1 MKQIK
6 WISLLLMLAMVI
18 TACATVQQ
26 LPSGGTGN
34 ETDHNTDGQETVE
47 VDLPDN
53 LTYDGETIRLYTCE
67 NTLGVSISDFSEE
80 NATDVVTSALHNRM
94 LNIEDRLG
102 VTFEL
107 INTDVHTEMADIVS
121 ASIGSDSDDF
131 DMVFSPALNIVGLV
145 QQGMFIGIE
154 ELPYIDLEKPW
165 WGSDYIR
172 SVSVNQDYPY
182 IMFGD
187 INWNYLQR
195 CTATFVNLRLLDDT
209 LHMTSADMY
218 NLVFNDEWTQDKMFE
233 LQSGVYSDVDGS
245 TTRNEGDIFGF
256 VHCGNWFFE
265 YMMFGSGLTFTGR
278 DNNGYPTLELNNQ
291 KTHDCIDSV
300 GRFFWR
306 NKNGIMSNDYAK
318 VFARGEALFM
328 VNRIFLSDWDDLR
341 EMKDQYAIIP
351 VPKYAETS
359 EGYHCVV
366 EKLVQWGVVPV
377 TAKRTEMI
385 SSVAELMA
393 YEGYKNVTPAYYE
406 TTLKIKRL
414 TDEEEIESAK
424 KVIDIICRGARTDFV
439 YINELNG
446 MESIF
451 TYVCNE
457 YQNNFASLY
466 AEHEVPAEMKLSEL
480 IERDMELQQG
490 R

>member
-278 DNNGYPTLELNNQ
+278 DNNGYGKRRIATSYDGGETWEDFRVDDHLLEDTFIGCNASLIRVERQDLSNPEQLPADADGVTIFCNPFSEKRINMTLNVSFDGGKTWAFQ
-291 KTHDCIDSV
+291 KTVHPDSSV
-300 GRFFWR
+300 Y
-306 NKNGIMSNDYAK
+306 SSL
-318 VFARGEALFM
+318 VF
-328 VNRIFLSDWDDLR
+328 SP
-341 EMKDQYAIIP
+341 KDQRFYLLYEKGTKTVDI
-351 VPKYAETS
+351 KYGITA
-359 EGYHCVV
+359 V
-366 EKLVQWGVVPV
+366 EFDLEWLL
-377 TAKRTEMI
+377 A
-385 SSVAELMA
+385 
-393 YEGYKNVTPAYYE
+393 
-406 TTLKIKRL
+406 
-414 TDEEEIESAK
+414 
-424 KVIDIICRGARTDFV
+424 
-439 YINELNG
+439 
-446 MESIF
+446 
-451 TYVCNE
+451 
-457 YQNNFASLY
+457 
-466 AEHEVPAEMKLSEL
+466 
-480 IERDMELQQG
+480 
-490 R
+490 